1 MNIHT
6 RSRIKVQRKEA
17 QMNTILVPLDGSTR
31 AEQVLPYVQ
40 RLASLL
46 DARLYLLQV
55 VPEIPEDEPFAVT
68 VAESYRLDSAPTAT
82 QRRRAWSAWETQRQ
96 HALGYLGSHA
106 VMLQAEGTRIDFEVR
121 LGHPTEEIVTV
132 ATEQHAKLIALATHG
147 YSGLKRWTLGSVT
160 DKVVHAT
167 TTPVFIVRS
176 GEPVSVDAITFNRI
190 LVPLDG
196 SMLAKQALP
205 FATELASA
213 AQAELLLLQA
223 VSPTIEG
230 LPSIAPLSR
239 PLPQFGQ
246 VIAELRAQA
255 DDELT
260 ALAAELRRP
269 AMPVTRMVVTGHP
282 AEVIVDEAQQRA
294 SDLIVMATHG
304 YGGIRRWALGSVADK
319 VLHAATTPLVLVR
332 AADA

>member
-1 MNIHT
+1 
-6 RSRIKVQRKEA
+6 
-17 QMNTILVPLDGSTR
+17 MNTILVPLDGSTR

-46 DARLYLLQV
+46 DSRLYLLQV
-55 VPEIPEDEPFAVT
+55 VPEIHEDEPFAVT
-68 VAESYRLDSAPTAT
+68 VAESYQRGSGPTAT
-82 QRRRAWSAWETQRQ
+82 QRQREWSSWETQRQ

-106 VMLQAEGTRIDFEVR
+106 MMLQTEGIRIDFEVR
-121 LGHPTEEIVTV
+121 LGHPAEEIVAV
-132 ATEQHAKLIALATHG
+132 AEEQHADLIALATHG

-167 TTPVFIVRS
+167 TTPIFVVRS
-176 GEPVSVDAITFNRI
+176 GEQVPLDEIAFKRI

-196 SMLAKQALP
+196 SKLAKQVLP
-205 FATELASA
+205 LATELASA
-213 AQAELLLLQA
+213 AHAELTLLQA
-223 VSPTIEG
+223 VSPAIEG
-230 LPSIAPLSR
+230 LPNISPLSR
-239 PLPQFGQ
+239 PPSHFGE
-246 VIAELRAQA
+246 VIAELREQA
-255 DDELT
+255 DYELT
-260 ALAAELRRP
+260 TLAAELRRP
-269 AMPVTRMVVTGHP
+269 EIRVTRAVVTGHP
-282 AEVIVDEAQQRA
+282 AEVIVDEAYRRD